1 MTQEFRTN
9 HENLNAAREL
19 AGYSQRS
26 GIVVREDLSLFT
38 WCDDDGIEVIL
49 NPESAI
55 DLGLSLFAAV
65 RDALARAAKELKE
78 EKCPPN

>member
-1 MTQEFRTN
+1 MTEEFRTN

-26 GIVVREDLSLFT
+26 GIVVREDLSVFT
-38 WCDDDGIEVIL
+38 WVDDEGIEILL

-55 DLGLSLFAAV
+55 DFALSLIAAV

-78 EKCPPN
+78 QKCPPN

>member
-1 MTQEFRTN
+1 MTEEFRAN
-9 HENLNAAREL
+9 HEALNAALDL

-26 GIVVREDLSLFT
+26 GIVVRDDLSLFM
-38 WCDDDGIEVIL
+38 WVDDDGIEIRL

-65 RDALARAAKELKE
+65 RDALALAAKELKE
-78 EKCPPN
+78 GKCPPN